1 MRDDRYLELHEMA
14 TNLTEF
20 YSEQTGKEVV
30 FGFDEDFDLWVTAP
44 RTNGKEYF
52 ENYGTAEDRILQ
64 LYSELF
70 LDDDYTDPL
79 EGV

>member
-1 MRDDRYLELHEMA
+1 MRDEKYLELQEMA
-14 TNLTEF
+14 NNLTDF
-20 YSEQTGKEVV
+20 YSEQVGKAVE

-52 ENYGTAEDRILQ
+52 ESYGGAEDRILQ

-79 EGV
+79 AGV